1 MVEVESGVGC
11 PASGEVAGA
20 FAGTVSGKVATTVAG
35 STVHAPARRDRRLGD
50 HLAITVSRGRISA
63 KVELPCVTR
72 GGSTRSILARIMYMT
87 TLPVADARA
96 QLSRLVDE
104 AERTHE
110 RFEITRNGHR
120 AAVLLGADDYDA
132 LRETI
137 AVLSDTDLLTVHLA
151 GRAEVE
157 GGDVVEA
164 KELARLMRDPRSA
177 EE

>member
-1 MVEVESGVGC
+1 
-11 PASGEVAGA
+11 
-20 FAGTVSGKVATTVAG
+20 
-35 STVHAPARRDRRLGD
+35 
-50 HLAITVSRGRISA
+50 
-63 KVELPCVTR
+63 
-72 GGSTRSILARIMYMT
+72 MT

-137 AVLSDTDLLTVHLA
+137 AVLSDTDLLAAHLA

-157 GGDVVEA
+157 GGDVVDA
-164 KELARLMRDPRSA
+164 QELARLMRDARSSG
-177 EE
+177 E

>member
-1 MVEVESGVGC
+1 
-11 PASGEVAGA
+11 
-20 FAGTVSGKVATTVAG
+20 
-35 STVHAPARRDRRLGD
+35 
-50 HLAITVSRGRISA
+50 
-63 KVELPCVTR
+63 
-72 GGSTRSILARIMYMT
+72 MT

-110 RFEITRNGHR
+110 RFEITCNGHR

-137 AVLSDTDLLTVHLA
+137 AVLSDTDLTAAHLA

-164 KELARLMRDPRSA
+164 QELDRLMRDPRSA
-177 EE
+177 GE